1 MTKFYIAYAV
11 NLMCLSH
18 FLFRGGLRLS
28 RFQIAITCI
37 ILLVPFLGTILYLLW
52 YLWNPPPPAPHH
64 LRQNSQNDFGKTE
77 FLIHAHVDSKSYG
90 LKPYKH
96 VKLKPKKFDV
106 EASDCL
112 KTKLVLW
119 AKPFRAFLGLL
130 GIVLIITGVIT
141 LESGELSYANWR
153 GLEVFAPASILI
165 GVLLICLS
173 IKKKKAV

>member
-1 MTKFYIAYAV
+1 MTKLYIAYAI

-77 FLIHAHVDSKSYG
+77 FLINAHVDSNSYG

-96 VKLKPKKFDV
+96 VKLKPKKVDF

-112 KTKLVLW
+112 KDKQVFW
-119 AKPFRAFLGLL
+119 AKAFRVFLGLL
-130 GIVLIITGVIT
+130 GIVLIIIGVIT
-141 LESGELSYANWR
+141 LESGKLSYANWR
-153 GLEVFAPASILI
+153 GVRSVRACQHSNRCFANMFVDL
-165 GVLLICLS
+165 
-173 IKKKKAV
+173 